1 MVQFLGVAV
10 ERYTLDLADSG
21 YVRLAYVR
29 IVLSWYRECVSHGLE
44 FAASDY
50 VGVKPPGE
58 KKRQRSCRVPES
70 FKRSGGVS
78 VS

>member
-10 ERYTLDLADSG
+10 VRYTLDLADSG

-29 IVLSWYRECVSHGLE
+29 IVLSWYRECVSRGERLCGSE
-44 FAASDY
+44 TRL
-50 VGVKPPGE
+50 GE

-70 FKRSGGVS
+70 FKRGGGVS